1 MISLFIILLFN
12 RPINELFEQYI
23 QVEARIKVR
32 EYKKYYYKNNIAN
45 IQLNEII
52 EKKKAI
58 NGIWKL
64 ISLV

>member
-52 EKKKAI
+52 EKK
-58 NGIWKL
+58 NN
-64 ISLV
+64 